1 MLMTTWDRTT
11 KQNGLSSC
19 PKDPSKCQMAPSSC
33 QTGLSSF
40 LMVPSKCQMELSSFL
55 TAPSKCQMDLSS
67 SQTDPLRCLMDPSQC
82 QKSISKAKERRRD
95 SALAS
100 KPKVMPKTQKAKREK
115 DFLLD
120 SRDQN
125 SLCLKWD

>member
-1 MLMTTWDRTT
+1 M
-11 KQNGLSSC
+11 G
-19 PKDPSKCQMAPSSC
+19 A
-33 QTGLSSF
+33 
-40 LMVPSKCQMELSSFL
+40 PSKCQMELSSSL
-55 TAPSKCQMDLSS
+55 TAPSKCQMDPLKCLTDLSS

-82 QKSISKAKERRRD
+82 QKSISKPKERRRD